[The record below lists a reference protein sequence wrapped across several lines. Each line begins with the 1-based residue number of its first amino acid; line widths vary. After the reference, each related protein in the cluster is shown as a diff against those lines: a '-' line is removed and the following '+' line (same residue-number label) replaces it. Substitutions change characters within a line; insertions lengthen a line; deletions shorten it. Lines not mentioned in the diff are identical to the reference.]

1 MNLTYSLYK
10 CFNLQAM
17 RELLTILNFP
27 ISGKIKS
34 LTFEEVGTC
43 ITFLCSAEE
52 AKGNFKLGKI

>member
-17 RELLTILNFP
+17 PELLTILNFP

-34 LTFEEVGTC
+34 LTFEEVGAC
-43 ITFLCSAEE
+43 ITFLRSAEE
-52 AKGNFKLGKI
+52 AKSNFKLGKI